1 MMLSTHLSS
10 HVDDDSIS
18 SDFCGNFRI
27 RQNVYI
33 WQQIEIA
40 SEGILKC
47 CLQIKIIKSCDLT
60 VAVQIKI
67 QIRLRLS
74 GSFDMRAE

>member
-1 MMLSTHLSS
+1 MHLLPR
-10 HVDDDSIS
+10 VDDYSIP
-18 SDFCGNFRI
+18 SDFCGNLRT

-33 WQQIEIA
+33 WQQIDVT
-40 SEGILKC
+40 SEGILKF
-47 CLQIKIIKSCDLT
+47 CLQIKIVKACDLT
-60 VAVQIKI
+60 IAVQIKI